1 MHQPRT
7 PRRLRLPF
15 AATVVIAVLAV
26 IAAGNVA
33 GNVAAAAPMTGVSD
47 SVSPGL
53 PGWANPP
60 GDARPMTRSWWPD
73 AGAGASAAGLAT
85 TAQHVDDM
93 AQAGFGGME
102 VAFLSDQLTSVPQS
116 ATLPASQRLGQPGV
130 DQNMAQTSSSCCL
143 DFSNAQAASVGYGT
157 QNWQK
162 ILTQIFQT
170 ANSEKNGFVIDL
182 TLSQHW
188 PVAFNNI
195 DPNDA
200 AQMQAAR
207 TAYSV
212 ITSADLAAGSKDL
225 PVPSRR
231 LWDLDNVPFVFAD
244 HYQAATIL
252 KVASVSATGTP
263 TFAYASLTDASA
275 QTIGKTN
282 ADGSPAGQPAGI
294 MDSAWVNANP
304 STFTGTLT
312 AGSTT
317 ISGLS
322 STNGAQR
329 QAGSILSGPGIP
341 DGTEVVSVSAN
352 SLVMSNAAT
361 SGSATASI

>member
-1 MHQPRT
+1 MQRSDQFSTRVSKEPEIHQPRT

-47 SVSPGL
+47 SVAPGL

-60 GDARPMTRSWWPD
+60 GDAPAP
-73 AGAGASAAGLAT
+73 ASAAGLAT

-143 DFSNAQAASVGYGT
+143 DFSNAQAATVGYGT
-157 QNWQK
+157 ENWQK
-162 ILTQIFQT
+162 IVTQIYQT

-195 DPNDA
+195 DPNDPG
-200 AQMQAAR
+200 QMQAAR

-212 ITSADLAAGSKDL
+212 ITSADAAAGTKDL
-225 PVPSRR
+225 PTPAQR

-244 HYQAATIL
+244 TYQAATT
-252 KVASVSATGTP
+252 SRSRRFRP
-263 TFAYASLTDASA
+263 TARRRSHT
-275 QTIGKTN
+275 
-282 ADGSPAGQPAGI
+282 
-294 MDSAWVNANP
+294 
-304 STFTGTLT
+304 
-312 AGSTT
+312 
-317 ISGLS
+317 
-322 STNGAQR
+322 R
-329 QAGSILSGPGIP
+329 R
-341 DGTEVVSVSAN
+341 
-352 SLVMSNAAT
+352 
-361 SGSATASI
+361 